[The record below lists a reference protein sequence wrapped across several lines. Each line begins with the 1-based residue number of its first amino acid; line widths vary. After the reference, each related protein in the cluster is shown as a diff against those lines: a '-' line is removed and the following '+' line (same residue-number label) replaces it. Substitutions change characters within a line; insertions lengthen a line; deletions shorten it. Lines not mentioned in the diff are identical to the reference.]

1 MITIKHKAEIH
12 EFETLDQAMA
22 WAKVIGEFVAIQ
34 SGELEIVGKFGVDA
48 VTNGKLP
55 NGQNYS
61 WKKRRKS

>member
-1 MITIKHKAEIH
+1 MIIVKHNTEIR

-22 WAKVIGEFVAIQ
+22 WAKATGEFVTIQ

-61 WKKRRKS
+61 WKKRRKR